1 MARGSRRAGFP
12 LTACPITRPPYLVAG
27 RAARFGT
34 VLKAPALRRPAA
46 TTASVILEMLSLEA
60 LAPGTAN
67 GRGVPQAVSV
77 GGPTSS
83 RHAISKTH
91 IYANV
96 QSTANIRICRVERAA
111 RAGERPVSRS
121 GGGFGHDGRQHQSR

>member
-1 MARGSRRAGFP
+1 MPDHAPAVPGRWTRSPLRDGSES
-12 LTACPITRPPYLVAG
+12 
-27 RAARFGT
+27 
-34 VLKAPALRRPAA
+34 PALRRPAA

-111 RAGERPVSRS
+111 KAGERPVSRS